1 MKHVVASQ
9 NDRLDTI
16 VYTYYG
22 TLEPLGMVMLANAHL
37 MSKTLLSVG
46 DKIYLPDYTPTKES
60 ESDGVSLWK

>member
-22 TLEPLGMVMLANAHL
+22 TLEPLNMVMLANAHL
-37 MSKTLLSVG
+37 MSKTLLDAG
-46 DKIYLPDYTPTKES
+46 DKVYLPTYTATKES
-60 ESDGVSLWK
+60 ESDGVSLWT

>member
-1 MKHVVASQ
+1 MKYVGAMQ

-22 TLEPLGMVMLANAHL
+22 TLEPLNMVMLSNAHL
-37 MSKTLLSVG
+37 MSKVLLDDG
-46 DKIYLPDYTPTKES
+46 DKVYLPEYTTTDAS